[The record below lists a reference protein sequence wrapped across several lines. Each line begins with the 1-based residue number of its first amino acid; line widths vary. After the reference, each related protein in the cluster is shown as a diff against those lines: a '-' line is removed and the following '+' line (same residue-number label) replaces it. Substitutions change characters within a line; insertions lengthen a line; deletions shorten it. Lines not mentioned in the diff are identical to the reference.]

1 MKESL
6 KLGFS
11 FGITSGVITTLGL
24 IIGLDAGTHSVLAVL
39 GGIITIAVADAFSD
53 SLGMHI
59 SQETKDGHKDKDIW
73 ESMLST
79 FSAKFFIALSFVVPF
94 LLLSLSNAII
104 VSIVWGLSLLSVLSY
119 YIARVGK
126 EKAWQVIAE
135 HLVIAIV
142 VIIIAHFVGDWISVT
157 FAQ

>member
-24 IIGLDAGTHSVLAVL
+24 IVGLHAGTHSVLAVL

-79 FSAKFFIALSFVVPF
+79 FAAKFFVAMSFVIPF
-94 LLLSLSNAII
+94 FILSLSDAMMLSII
-104 VSIVWGLSLLSVLSY
+104 WGLALLSVLSY
-119 YIARVGK
+119 HIARVEK

-135 HLVIAIV
+135 HLAIAIV
-142 VIIIAHFVGDWISVT
+142 VIIIAHFVGDWISVA
-157 FAQ
+157 FAH

>member
-53 SLGMHI
+53 SLGIHI

-79 FSAKFFIALSFVVPF
+79 FAAKFFIALSFVVPF
-94 LLLSLSNAII
+94 LLLSLSDAII
-104 VSIVWGLSLLSVLSY
+104 ISVIWGLSLLSVLSY

-142 VIIIAHFVGDWISVT
+142 VIIIAHFVGDWISVV
-157 FAQ
+157 FAN